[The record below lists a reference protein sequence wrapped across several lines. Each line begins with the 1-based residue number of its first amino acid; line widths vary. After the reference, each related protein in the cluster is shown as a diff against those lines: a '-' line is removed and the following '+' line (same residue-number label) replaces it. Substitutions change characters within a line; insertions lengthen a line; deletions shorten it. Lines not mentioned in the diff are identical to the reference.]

1 MDYAALSAEDLILAC
16 TRTGDAA
23 AWEEFVRRF
32 HRLIATV
39 AWRVA
44 GRWGDVS
51 PQVIDD
57 LVQETYLKLC
67 ADNSRILRSF
77 KPNHS
82 DAFCGFLKT
91 VTANLVHDYFKAA
104 HSAKRGSGMV
114 ELTVDPQASSAA
126 DVSDSSAA
134 VKCSEREIELHEF
147 DAMLRK
153 CLKGRHLKRDCRIF
167 WLYYRVGL
175 TASDIA
181 TLPSIGLNTKGV
193 ESTILRLTRLL
204 RQEVG
209 ERRARKGEGQT

>member
-1 MDYAALSAEDLILAC
+1 MDYAALSAEHLVRAC
-16 TRTGDAA
+16 THSEDTG

-77 KPNHS
+77 KPNHP
-82 DAFCGFLKT
+82 DAFYGFLKT
-91 VTANLVHDYFKAA
+91 VTANLVHDYFKGAR
-104 HSAKRGSGMV
+104 SAKRGSGTV
-114 ELTVDPQASSAA
+114 EFAADPQIGPLA
-126 DVSDSSAA
+126 DSSDAA
-134 VKCSEREIELHEF
+134 LVVKSDEREILLREL
-147 DAMLRK
+147 DTMLCK
-153 CLKGRHLKRDCRIF
+153 LVQNPHLERDRRIF

-175 TASDIA
+175 TAGAIA
-181 TLPSIGLNTKGV
+181 ALPSIGLKVKGV
-193 ESTILRLTRLL
+193 ESTIERLTRLL
-204 RQEVG
+204 RQETRK
-209 ERRARKGEGQT
+209 EPARKREAQT